1 MEDSKKFIKAKI
13 TVAPQVAQV
22 LAFIQEHVEDGW
34 RTRVAEWVG
43 QLGPIYFQSEKP
55 LMNMH
60 RVSGPFSRAL
70 SETDD
75 AALSFKEVR
84 ARKPDAT

>member
-1 MEDSKKFIKAKI
+1 MEDSKKFIKAEI

-22 LAFIQEHVEDGW
+22 LAFIHEHVEDGW

-55 LMNMH
+55 LFLH
-60 RVSGPFSRAL
+60 RVCGPFSKAL

-75 AALSFKEVR
+75 AALSFKEAR
-84 ARKPDAT
+84 ARKPTAT